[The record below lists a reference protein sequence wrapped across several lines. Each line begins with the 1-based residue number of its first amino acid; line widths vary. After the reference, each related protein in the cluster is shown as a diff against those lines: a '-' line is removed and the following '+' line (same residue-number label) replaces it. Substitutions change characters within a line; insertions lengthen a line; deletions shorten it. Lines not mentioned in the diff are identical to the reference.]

1 MKDEELIFIKENL
14 DRSSPVPVY
23 YQLSQKLACLILSGK
38 LKSGERLPGDLYLA
52 KLFGVNYRTLQK
64 ALQILKQQG
73 LIEKIRY
80 QGTIVTNHNYT
91 SPSIGFFY
99 LREATNMLI
108 RAEYLQKVL
117 SRHSFDL
124 KVHGYDTPEYFEKI
138 SLWEE
143 VRTKQLKAAV
153 IVPVPTENC
162 LRNLLELEENHFPYV
177 RFGRSFFQGKLKA
190 PLVRGDDIRRT
201 KEAIDYLWNSGHRRI
216 GLVSSFR
223 GNESE
228 QVYLNFY
235 QDRPDFQPRW
245 LMSLEFTG
253 TEEQW
258 QHYPGQQVARGYWEH
273 NPDVTALLVENSF
286 AAVDF
291 LKEAMSMRRE
301 VPRDFSL
308 LSLTDWVGLD
318 RSLVRITAMHLSDR
332 EMGEAA
338 ARVVIDLLQGR
349 MQQETVFIPY
359 RLIERGSVGRPSVFK
374 GVLGQRRW

>member
-1 MKDEELIFIKENL
+1 MKDEELLSIRERL

-23 YQLSQKLACLILSGK
+23 YQLSQKLASLILSGK

-52 KLFGVNYRTLQK
+52 RLFGVNYRTLQK
-64 ALQILKQQG
+64 AIHLLQKDG
-73 LIEKIRY
+73 LLEKTRY
-80 QGTIVTNHNYT
+80 LGTVVRNNNSI

-117 SRHSFDL
+117 SSHFFDL
-124 KVHGYDTPEYFEKI
+124 KIHCYDTPEYFEKI

-143 VRTKQLKAAV
+143 VRRKQLKAAV
-153 IVPVPTENC
+153 IVPVQTENC
-162 LRNLLELEENHFPYV
+162 LRDLLELEENHFPYV

-190 PLVRGDDIRRT
+190 PLVRGDDVKRT
-201 KEAIDYLWNSGHRRI
+201 KEALDYLWNLGHRRI
-216 GLVSSFR
+216 GLISSFR

-235 QDRPDFQPRW
+235 QDKPDFLPRW

-258 QHYPGQQVARGYWEH
+258 QHYPSQQVARGYWEH

-286 AAVDF
+286 AALDF
-291 LKEAMSMRRE
+291 LKEAMRMRKE

-318 RSLVRITAMHLSDR
+318 RSVVRITAMHLSDK

-338 ARVVIDLLQGR
+338 ARVVLDLLQGGN
-349 MQQETVFIPY
+349 QQETVFIPY
-359 RLIERGSVGRPSVFK
+359 RLIERGSVGRPSVFR
-374 GVLGQRRW
+374 GVLGQRR